1 MTNNSP
7 IDRGIR
13 YERRHQWALLM
24 LLFVVLTGCAGLNIG
39 EGTDQRLVAADI
51 AITSVT
57 TLAVD
62 MRRTGQIPDDIW
74 PDTKQA
80 LLALRASMD
89 EAWASYDTNPQTT
102 VEKVTAVEE
111 GLTRLKKRVLDL
123 LDGM

>member
-1 MTNNSP
+1 
-7 IDRGIR
+7 
-13 YERRHQWALLM
+13 
-24 LLFVVLTGCAGLNIG
+24 
-39 EGTDQRLVAADI
+39 
-51 AITSVT
+51 
-57 TLAVD
+57 